1 LIIVDI
7 LGKIKQPHFFSNS
20 EQGTIDFILNNPDF
34 LKKATV
40 KELATA
46 TFTSPSTIVRLCQKL
61 GCKNYSDFKMQF
73 VSSLENRNYTQAH
86 IDANFPFD
94 KNNTFLGSLCC
105 EAINETLSLI
115 DGYMYEKAIDLIYT
129 ADCIDIYGVGVNQSI
144 AHDFKMNLM
153 RINKKVN
160 IAHDNQQLT
169 VSAAYSN
176 KKHASLIISY
186 TGETAETIK
195 YCKILKQTGSPM
207 ICITNIGNNTIS
219 DLCDISLKMVTREK
233 MFSKIG
239 IFSSKFSI
247 MLILDILYS
256 GIFSKN
262 YDENV
267 NLTIQKRKITSAL
280 KSNMVSFLG
289 E

>member
-1 LIIVDI
+1 
-7 LGKIKQPHFFSNS
+7 
-20 EQGTIDFILNNPDF
+20 
-34 LKKATV
+34 
-40 KELATA
+40 
-46 TFTSPSTIVRLCQKL
+46 
-61 GCKNYSDFKMQF
+61 MQF
-73 VSSLENRNYTQAH
+73 VSSLENRKYTQAH

-94 KNNTFLGSLCC
+94 KNNTFLEIANNIGLLCC
-105 EAINETLSLI
+105 DAINETLSLI
-115 DGYMYEKAIDLIYT
+115 DEYRYERAIDLMYN
-129 ADCIDIYGVGVNQSI
+129 ADCIDIYGVGINQSI

-153 RINKKVN
+153 RINKIVN
-160 IAHDNQQLT
+160 IALDHQQLT

-186 TGETAETIK
+186 TGETAETVK
-195 YCKILKQTGSPM
+195 FCKILKQTGSPM

-247 MLILDILYS
+247 MLILDVLYS

-267 NLTIQKRKITSAL
+267 SLTIQKRKITTAL